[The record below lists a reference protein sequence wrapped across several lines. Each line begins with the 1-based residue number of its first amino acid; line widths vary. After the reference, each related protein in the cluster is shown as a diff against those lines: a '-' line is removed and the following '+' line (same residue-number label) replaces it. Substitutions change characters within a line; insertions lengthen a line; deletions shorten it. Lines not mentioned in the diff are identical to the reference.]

1 MPLTRPSLHRRLSWL
16 VGVPVI
22 ALWLAAG
29 AWLWQQ
35 SGHETAEM
43 FDRELER
50 TAASVLAV
58 LAATPDGAVR
68 VAAGDAAQAPRDRGE
83 GEGGEGDDDG
93 ARPEIVVRDRAGR
106 SLLDASTLPPLPA
119 APGQPHFHVLAHAGE
134 RWRVYQRW
142 DAAGRHWIQVAAPLH
157 DRDELLA
164 AHARALLMP
173 LAALLLLLPVAMWL
187 GLRLGLAP
195 MRALSRAIEAQ
206 PVRPPRL
213 TRDDVPAELLQMTRA
228 LDGLV
233 AGLDATL
240 ARERRFTA
248 DAAHEL
254 RHPLSV
260 LRMELDLAGAG
271 GDAAAR
277 DRHLGRARDGLA
289 RMERLVAQLL
299 TLARVESLD
308 GLEGDATLLPEALS
322 PADLARDVLASA
334 AERAAPRGISLSLQA
349 DDGARVRGSA
359 GLLEI
364 ALGNLVDNAI
374 LHGRPQGRV
383 EVGVARHGDA
393 VEFLVD
399 DDGPG
404 FAPTQAVRAGER
416 FLRGAGAGAGSGL
429 GLSIA
434 QAIAALHCGHL
445 VVATSPAGGARV
457 ILRLPSTHPEP

>member
-1 MPLTRPSLHRRLSWL
+1 MPMKRPSLHRRLLWL
-16 VGVPVI
+16 VGAPVV

-35 SGHETAEM
+35 SRHETAEM

-58 LAATPDGAVR
+58 LATAPDGVGRIA
-68 VAAGDAAQAPRDRGE
+68 AAGALPALRGGDGNGERD
-83 GEGGEGDDDG
+83 GDG
-93 ARPEIVVRDRAGR
+93 TRPEIVVRDRAGR
-106 SLLDASTLPPLPA
+106 SLLAASTLPPLPV
-119 APGQPHFHVLAHAGE
+119 APGEPHFHVLAHAGE

-164 AHARALLMP
+164 AHARALLVP
-173 LAALLLLLPVAMWL
+173 LAGLLLLLPIALWL

-195 MRALSRAIEAQ
+195 VRAVSRAIEAE
-206 PVRPPRL
+206 PARPPLL

-228 LDGLV
+228 LDALV

-260 LRMELDLAGAG
+260 LRMELDLAGASD
-271 GDAAAR
+271 DAAAR
-277 DRHLGRARDGLA
+277 ERHLQRARDGLE

-308 GLEGDATLLPEALS
+308 GLEGAATPPPETLS

-334 AERAAPRGISLSLQA
+334 AERAAPRGITLSLQA
-349 DDGARVRGSA
+349 DEAVRVRGSA
-359 GLLEI
+359 GLLAI

-383 EVGVARHGDA
+383 DVGVARRGDA
-393 VEFLVD
+393 VELIVD

-404 FAPTQAVRAGER
+404 FAPAQAGRVGER
-416 FLRGAGAGAGSGL
+416 FLRGVGAGAGSGL

-434 QAIAALHCGHL
+434 QAIATLHRGHL

-457 ILRLPSTHPEP
+457 ILRLPSSNPQP

>member
-1 MPLTRPSLHRRLSWL
+1 M
-16 VGVPVI
+16 
-22 ALWLAAG
+22 
-29 AWLWQQ
+29 
-35 SGHETAEM
+35 
-43 FDRELER
+43 
-50 TAASVLAV
+50 
-58 LAATPDGAVR
+58 
-68 VAAGDAAQAPRDRGE
+68 
-83 GEGGEGDDDG
+83 
-93 ARPEIVVRDRAGR
+93 
-106 SLLDASTLPPLPA
+106 
-119 APGQPHFHVLAHAGE
+119 
-134 RWRVYQRW
+134 YQRW

-164 AHARALLMP
+164 AHARALLVP

>member
-1 MPLTRPSLHRRLSWL
+1 LLWL
-16 VGVPVI
+16 VGAPVI
-22 ALWLAAG
+22 GLWLATG

-35 SGHETAEM
+35 SVHETSEM

-58 LAATPDGAVR
+58 LATAPGGAAQVAVGR
-68 VAAGDAAQAPRDRGE
+68 VAEDG
-83 GEGGEGDDDG
+83 GDDDG
-93 ARPEIVVRDRAGR
+93 ARAEIVVRDGAGR
-106 SLLDASTLPPLPA
+106 RLLDASTLPPLPMT
-119 APGQPHFHVLAHAGE
+119 PGSPHFHMLQHEGE

-164 AHARALLMP
+164 AHARALLVP
-173 LAALLLLLPVAMWL
+173 LAGLLLLLPLAIWL

-195 MRALSRAIEAQ
+195 VRAVSRAIDAQ
-206 PVRPPRL
+206 PVRPPLL
-213 TRDDVPAELLQMTRA
+213 TRADVPGELLQMTRA
-228 LDGLV
+228 LDALV
-233 AGLDATL
+233 ADLDATL

-271 GDAAAR
+271 DAPAR
-277 DRHLGRARDGLA
+277 ERHLQRAREGLE

-299 TLARVESLD
+299 TLARVESVD
-308 GLEGDATLLPEALS
+308 GFDGAGMSPESVS
-322 PADLARDVLASA
+322 PAALAREVLATA
-334 AERAAPRGISLSLQA
+334 AERAAPRGIALSLQA
-349 DDGARVRGSA
+349 DESASVHGSA
-359 GLLEI
+359 GLLSI

-374 LHGRPQGRV
+374 LHGRAQGHV
-383 EVGVARHGDA
+383 DVGVSRSEDS
-393 VEFLVD
+393 VELVVD

-404 FAPTQAVRAGER
+404 FAPGHARHIGER
-416 FLRGAGAGAGSGL
+416 FLRGAGAGSGTGL

-434 QAIAALHCGHL
+434 QAIAALHGGNL
-445 VVATSPAGGARV
+445 AVATSPAGGARV
-457 ILRLPSTHPEP
+457 ILRIPSNQR